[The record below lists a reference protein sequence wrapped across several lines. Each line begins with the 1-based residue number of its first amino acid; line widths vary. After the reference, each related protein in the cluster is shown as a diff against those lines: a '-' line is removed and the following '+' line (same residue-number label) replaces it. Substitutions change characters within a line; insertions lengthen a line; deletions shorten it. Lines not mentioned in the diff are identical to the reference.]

1 MNNKSF
7 IICSNEGI
15 FHFLNLTEAN
25 RTKIKKFM
33 IYEKSYSAGIKI
45 IENII
50 VLTSNSNLSNGEDK
64 LIFCNIFSNKIIDK
78 IEGYSFNLSKY
89 SLSFISNDKNKED
102 TIILCACKKYEE
114 SQKNGILLVN
124 FNKNKKC
131 LKNYYFYDTNN
142 FEVYC
147 FLEIFFSYNLR
158 FILVG
163 GFDLEQ
169 KIGIIK
175 LYGIIIKDIFGELE
189 FEFLYFND
197 IEIEEF
203 FENMGIITCLEQ
215 SNESKNILIST
226 SDGNIYLSKIN
237 IDFKYFYENIMLF
250 KKLEP
255 KKNPHPDIWFK
266 FFYFFLNKIIKSLLL
281 NKIEKFLILKI
292 I

>member
-15 FHFLNLTEAN
+15 FHFLNLTKAN
-25 RTKIKKFM
+25 RTKIKNFM
-33 IYEKSYSAGIKI
+33 IYKKSYSAGIKI
-45 IENII
+45 TEIII
-50 VLTSNSNLSNGEDK
+50 VLTSNCNLPNGEDK
-64 LIFCNIFSNKIIDK
+64 LIFYNISSKEIIDR
-78 IEGYSFNLSKY
+78 IEGFSFNLSRY
-89 SLSFISNDKNKED
+89 SLLVISNDKNKED
-102 TIILCACKKYEE
+102 TIILCACKKYIKA
-114 SQKNGILLVN
+114 QKNGILLVN

-131 LKNYYFYDTNN
+131 VKNCNFYDTNN

-147 FLEIFFSYNLR
+147 FFEIFFSYNLR

-163 GFDLEQ
+163 GFDPEQ

-175 LYGIIIKDIFGELE
+175 LYLIIIKDIFGELE

-197 IEIEEF
+197 IEMEEF

-255 KKNPHPDIWFK
+255 KKNPPPDI
-266 FFYFFLNKIIKSLLL
+266 
-281 NKIEKFLILKI
+281 
-292 I
+292 